1 MDTSVEKVEDF
12 YLEPIL
18 VGQPKVDQW
27 IPNVETV
34 QAKQF
39 WKRLEGSG
47 YDFQDM
53 EKWTF

>member
-1 MDTSVEKVEDF
+1 MSSGIHIRKLSYMDTSVEKVEDF

-34 QAKQF
+34 
-39 WKRLEGSG
+39 
-47 YDFQDM
+47 
-53 EKWTF
+53 